1 MRRVLI
7 GILILAVVVCAIQ
20 IIVISVSAG
29 LPPVD
34 ALARKVPARTSL
46 MRARAEEA
54 AKKGKPYRVDQRWVS
69 YSRISP
75 LLRRAVL
82 IAEDDAFFA
91 HGGLDWNEIRA
102 SARANVGKG
111 RVVRGGSTIT
121 QQLAKNLYLSNQRT
135 ITRKLEE
142 VLLAVRLERTLTK
155 QRIFELYLNLIE
167 WGDGIYGAE
176 AAARRH
182 FGKSA
187 AELTPREA
195 ALLASVIINPRKY
208 SPVTPARRIEKRAA
222 MILGRMARRGFITQ
236 AQYAEA
242 MGLPPPPDSLAI
254 DSTAASDS
262 TAGASPEPTTVEPEA
277 TPEPVELEPAPAPVD
292 TIPGSPLSRPALP

>member
-7 GILILAVVVCAIQ
+7 GVLVLAILVCAFQ
-20 IIVISVSAG
+20 IVVITVSAG
-29 LPPVD
+29 LPEVG
-34 ALARKVPARTSL
+34 ALARRAPRQTSL
-46 MRARAEEA
+46 MKARAREA
-54 AKKGKPYRVDQRWVS
+54 AQKGRGYHVDQRWVA
-69 YSRISP
+69 YGNISP
-75 LLRRAVL
+75 YLRRAVL

-102 SARANVGKG
+102 SARTNIGKG

-121 QQLAKNLYLSNQRT
+121 QQLAKNLYLSNQRS
-135 ITRKLEE
+135 ITRKLAE

-182 FGKSA
+182 FGRSA
-187 AELTPREA
+187 SELSPREA
-195 ALLASVIINPRKY
+195 ALLAAVIINPRKY
-208 SPVTPARRIEKRAA
+208 SPVAPARRIEKRAA
-222 MILGRMARRGFITQ
+222 MILTRMARRGFITP

-242 MGLPPPPDSLAI
+242 MGLPPPPADTLAAI
-254 DSTAASDS
+254 DSTAAPES
-262 TAGASPEPTTVEPEA
+262 TADASAGEEAPEEAPQPESA
-277 TPEPVELEPAPAPVD
+277 APAD
-292 TIPGSPLSRPALP
+292 TIPGLR

>member
-20 IIVISVSAG
+20 IAVITVSGG
-29 LPPVD
+29 LPQVGS
-34 ALARKVPARTSL
+34 LARTVPARTSL

-236 AQYAEA
+236 SQYAEA

-262 TAGASPEPTTVEPEA
+262 TAGAPPEPTPVEPEA

-292 TIPGSPLSRPALP
+292 TIPGLPLSRPALP

>member
-7 GILILAVVVCAIQ
+7 GILILAVLFCAFQ
-20 IIVISVSAG
+20 IAVITVSGG
-29 LPPVD
+29 LPQVGS
-34 ALARKVPARTSL
+34 LARRVPKRTSL
-46 MRARAEEA
+46 MEARAEEA
-54 AKKGKPYRVDQRWVS
+54 ARKGRRYSVDQRWIP
-69 YSRISP
+69 YSQISP
-75 LLRRAVL
+75 YLRRAVL

-102 SARANVGKG
+102 SARANAGKG

-135 ITRKLEE
+135 ITRKLAE
-142 VLLAVRLERTLTK
+142 VLLAVRIERTLTK
-155 QRIFELYLNLIE
+155 RRIFELYLNLIE

-262 TAGASPEPTTVEPEA
+262 TAGAAPEPTTDEPVPA
-277 TPEPVELEPAPAPVD
+277 PEPVELEPAPAPVD
-292 TIPGSPLSRPALP
+292 TIPGLPLSRPALP

>member
-7 GILILAVVVCAIQ
+7 GILVLAVVVCAFQ

-29 LPPVD
+29 LPRVD
-34 ALARKVPARTSL
+34 ALARRAPDRTSL

-54 AKKGKPYRVDQRWVS
+54 AKKGLPYRVDQRWVP
-69 YSRISP
+69 YARFSP
-75 LLRRAVL
+75 YLRRAVL

-91 HGGLDWNEIRA
+91 HGGLDWNEIKV
-102 SARANVGKG
+102 SARANIGKG

-155 QRIFELYLNLIE
+155 RRIFELYLNLIE

-242 MGLPPPPDSLAI
+242 MGLPPPADSLAT

-262 TAGASPEPTTVEPEA
+262 TAGAAPETTTSEPEPTPEPAEPE
-277 TPEPVELEPAPAPVD
+277 PAPVD
-292 TIPGSPLSRPALP
+292 TIPGLPLSRPALP

>member
-7 GILILAVVVCAIQ
+7 GILVLAVLFCAFQ
-20 IIVISVSAG
+20 IAVITVSGG
-29 LPPVD
+29 LPQVGS
-34 ALARKVPARTSL
+34 LARTVPKRTSL
-46 MRARAEEA
+46 MEARAGEA
-54 AKKGKPYRVDQRWVS
+54 ARTGRRYSVDQRWIP

-75 LLRRAVL
+75 YLRRAVL

-135 ITRKLEE
+135 ITRKLAE

-155 QRIFELYLNLIE
+155 RRIFELYLNLIE

-262 TAGASPEPTTVEPEA
+262 TAGAAPEPTVEPEPA
-277 TPEPVELEPAPAPVD
+277 PEPVELEPAPAPVD